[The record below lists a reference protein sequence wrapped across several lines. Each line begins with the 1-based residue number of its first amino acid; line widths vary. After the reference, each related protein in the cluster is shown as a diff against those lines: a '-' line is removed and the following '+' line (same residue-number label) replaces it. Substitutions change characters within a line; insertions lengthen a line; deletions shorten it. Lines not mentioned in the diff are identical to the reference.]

1 VNQSKLD
8 QLIPLDPSAVNQK
21 GVAIVEILGVIVAT
35 VVFVGPFVAL
45 SILAVA
51 YGVDSRPSIGDDRSV
66 GNPRWI

>member
-1 VNQSKLD
+1 MELLS
-8 QLIPLDPSAVNQK
+8 
-21 GVAIVEILGVIVAT
+21 VIVAT
-35 VVFVGPFVAL
+35 VLFVGPFVAI